1 MLALT
6 QNVIFKLFF
15 YLFIAGA
22 IKLADLGLAR
32 TFCIPVRPYTHEVVT
47 LWYRAPEILLGAK
60 NYCTAV
66 DMWSLGAIF
75 AEMVRN
81 NSIHGFYLL
90 ILPSYV

>member
-1 MLALT
+1 MHLNPCNYSIKPISISA
-6 QNVIFKLFF
+6 
-15 YLFIAGA
+15 AGA

-75 AEMVRN
+75 AEMVRKD
-81 NSIHGFYLL
+81 SFLGLL
-90 ILPSYV
+90 SCPAFLYF